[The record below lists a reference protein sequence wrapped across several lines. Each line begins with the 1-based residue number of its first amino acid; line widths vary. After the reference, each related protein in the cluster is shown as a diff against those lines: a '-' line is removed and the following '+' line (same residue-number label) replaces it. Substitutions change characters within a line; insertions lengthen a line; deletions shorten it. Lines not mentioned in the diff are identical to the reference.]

1 MTQHSSPRQIAS
13 KVFIENLP
21 KAERDKKLEQLAFTY
36 APWFFELLV
45 EFEGKPIVLEPF
57 QVDYLIDPNPLKIT
71 NKTRQA
77 GGSMQLAMAKF
88 FKAYTTPNYRCDIVS
103 INLKEATDKIRYIR
117 NFYETLPKKYQIPL
131 QIDNALS
138 IGFHKRPKT
147 SIINSLAASAG
158 IRGNKKDVVFDE
170 FAHIEGAETLFFAA
184 LPAIVN
190 GNLGVDLV
198 STPRGRHNTFADIWM
213 NEPDLRGQRAYDG
226 FSRHKFIWMDVTRF
240 VTDYEGAQK
249 RWKEDYGENIN
260 RMDEMVDEFG
270 TEALKLQRMVF
281 PRDMFLQEFCG
292 QFLDDTYSVFP
303 FALVDKC
310 LKGSVGQAEG
320 PEGEI
325 FVEDHLEPW
334 FDKRP
339 EGNTNVL
346 IMGVDFANTGSDK
359 TSIQILEKTKDG
371 KLKHRYSRNL
381 DKSKYADLPAQAE
394 EIARVAAMF
403 EINKLVADNT
413 GMGQGVVPLI
423 KRMIPTVHIE
433 AIDFN
438 TTVKEQ
444 MVVNLKLLMEQGN
457 IWIME
462 EEKQLQAE
470 IYSIQADQLPSG
482 KIRYHGEPHDDMFW
496 AFAMAAKEGTYKHFA
511 MYTIDSLVKMQGR

>member
-13 KVFIENLP
+13 KVFIEGLP

-36 APWFFELLV
+36 ATWFFELLV
-45 EFEGKPIVLEPF
+45 EFEGKPLVLEPF
-57 QVDYLIDPNPLKIT
+57 QIDYLIDPNPLKIT

-131 QIDNALS
+131 EVDNALS
-138 IGFHKRPKT
+138 IGFHKRPRT
-147 SIINSLAASAG
+147 SMINSLAASAG
-158 IRGNKKDVVFDE
+158 IRGNKKDIVFDE
-170 FAHIEGAETLFFAA
+170 FAHIEGADELFYAA
-184 LPAIVN
+184 LPAIIN
-190 GNLGVDLV
+190 GDLGVDLV
-198 STPRGRHNTFADIWM
+198 STPRGRHNMFADIFL
-213 NEPDLRGQRAYDG
+213 NEPNQRGEYAYSD
-226 FSRHKFIWMDVTRF
+226 FSRHQFIWVDVQRF
-240 VTDYEGAQK
+240 VTDYEGVQK
-249 RWKEDYGENIN
+249 RWYIDYEQNMN
-260 RMDEMVDEFG
+260 RMDELVDEFG
-270 TEALKLQRMVF
+270 SPKLKLLRMQYPLDIF
-281 PRDMFLQEFCG
+281 KQEFCG
-292 QFLDDTYSVFP
+292 VFLDDTYSVFP
-303 FALVDKC
+303 FSLVDKC
-310 LKGSVGQAEG
+310 LKGSVGSAEG
-320 PEGEI
+320 PEGIIYE
-325 FVEDHLEPW
+325 EEYLEPW
-334 FDKRP
+334 YDKRP

-381 DKSKYADLPAQAE
+381 DKSKFSDLPAQAE
-394 EIARVAAMF
+394 EIARVAVMF
-403 EINKLVADNT
+403 EVNKIVADNT

-423 KRMIPTVHIE
+423 KRMIPSVHIE
-433 AIDFN
+433 PVDFN
-438 TTVKEQ
+438 TTNKEQ
-444 MVVNLKLLMEQGN
+444 MVVNLKLLMEQGDV
-457 IWIME
+457 WIME